1 MIIKNGN
8 VFQEDGSFRKETL
21 YIRNHRLTEAFE
33 ATSEEEVIDAEGLM
47 VIPGLVD
54 IHSHGAYG
62 EDFSDGD
69 PEGLKKIL
77 RYERQSGI
85 TSYCPTSMTLPKEQL
100 KKIFK
105 GIREA
110 EKSGDGA
117 TVAGINM
124 EGPFINLKKAGAQ
137 NPEYIMPADKEMF
150 LRLQER
156 SGGLIKLVDIA
167 PEEKGAMEF
176 IEQCHDKVKI
186 SIAHTCSDYDTAR
199 EALEKGVGHMTHL
212 YNAMP
217 GINHREPGPIIAA
230 LEAGAEVELIAD
242 GIHIHPAM
250 VRTTF
255 RIFGADKVIL
265 ISDSMEATGLLDGDY
280 QLGGQG
286 VTVKGRKAVLTKD
299 PGVIAGSV
307 TNLFDCMKNCV
318 LNMGIPLEDA
328 VLAATEN
335 PAESIGVEKD
345 YGKIAVGNYGNLLL
359 LDKDLQIKNIVQKGK
374 IMSI

>member
-1 MIIKNGN
+1 MIIKNGE
-8 VFQEDGSFRKETL
+8 VFQEDGSFRLQDL
-21 YIRNHRLTEAFE
+21 YVENHRIVA
-33 ATSEEEVIDAEGLM
+33 SEDEVTDKTIVDAAGLR

-54 IHSHGAYG
+54 IHSHGAFG
-62 EDFSDGD
+62 HDFSDAD
-69 PEGLKKIL
+69 PEGLKIIL
-77 RYERQSGI
+77 KYEKSHGI
-85 TSYCPTSMTLPKEQL
+85 TSYCPTSMTLPAEELKE
-100 KKIFK
+100 IFATIK
-105 GIREA
+105 TVGEMKA
-110 EKSGDGA
+110 GA
-117 TVAGINM
+117 TVRGINM

-176 IEQCHDKVKI
+176 IEQCHDQVKI

-286 VTVKGRKAVLTKD
+286 VTVKGRKAILTEKPD
-299 PGVIAGSV
+299 VIAGSV

-345 YGKIAVGNYGNLLL
+345 YGRIAVGNYGNLLL

-374 IMSI
+374 IMSV

>member
-1 MIIKNGN
+1 
-8 VFQEDGSFRKETL
+8 
-21 YIRNHRLTEAFE
+21 
-33 ATSEEEVIDAEGLM
+33 
-47 VIPGLVD
+47 
-54 IHSHGAYG
+54 
-62 EDFSDGD
+62 
-69 PEGLKKIL
+69 
-77 RYERQSGI
+77 
-85 TSYCPTSMTLPKEQL
+85 
-100 KKIFK
+100 
-105 GIREA
+105 
-110 EKSGDGA
+110 
-117 TVAGINM
+117 
-124 EGPFINLKKAGAQ
+124 
-137 NPEYIMPADKEMF
+137 MPADKEMF

-374 IMSI
+374 IMSV